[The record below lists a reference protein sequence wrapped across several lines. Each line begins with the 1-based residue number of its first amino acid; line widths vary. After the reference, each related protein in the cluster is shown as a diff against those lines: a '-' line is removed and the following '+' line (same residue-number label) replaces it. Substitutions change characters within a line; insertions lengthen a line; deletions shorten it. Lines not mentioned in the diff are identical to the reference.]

1 MAHSG
6 TGVGSRLLQLMKP
19 DGVPQAGRVVPHGAL
34 LHGDTADVPAAGW
47 REAGPDTS
55 SYRIL
60 TQLPWQL
67 THRTDASSRSTI
79 LRGGPDTSHYFPRQ
93 QLNIH
98 AFHVPLVPSPAYL
111 TRVFARYLSDN
122 LRWFQKQNRSL
133 TQL

>member
-1 MAHSG
+1 MPSMAHSG

-34 LHGDTADVPAAGW
+34 LHEDPTDVSAAGW

-67 THRTDASSRSTI
+67 TYWTYSYASSRSTI
-79 LRGGPDTSHYFPRQ
+79 LSGGPDTSH
-93 QLNIH
+93 
-98 AFHVPLVPSPAYL
+98 
-111 TRVFARYLSDN
+111 
-122 LRWFQKQNRSL
+122 
-133 TQL
+133 